1 MGNIPPSIHGYFPS
15 MCTITVPGG
24 CAPRFVHFQAV
35 YEPQEDELVMH
46 RDPGDVSLDMG
57 LSEEAAQAGIA
68 CAFLISTGFRSS

>member
-15 MCTITVPGG
+15 MYTITVPGG
-24 CAPRFVHFQAV
+24 CAPRFVHFQA
-35 YEPQEDELVMH
+35 YAAQEDEMVMH

-68 CAFLISTGFRSS
+68 CAFFIPTGFRSS